1 MGDPVAFLAR
11 SDECNRCTN
20 ATLLAFSCL
29 SQHGHRCLWEERGVT
44 LIRNDPSIL
53 SNELPRLHKRSAA
66 RLHTYKDGDLSYEE
80 SAPKGLTASP
90 SDVEISAVN
99 KEGTCEYTAKPGLL
113 TWGRETKPT
122 TLWSIKSLK
131 PVSAAEHDAV
141 MSDFKQIKSAWN
153 SASQLG
159 SDEKTRFHSLI
170 KSGQLKEA
178 GEMLDAKANSVFTA
192 DGQKFSDQGWSMCLT
207 RTVENSK
214 GHESR
219 ATTKL
224 NPSRGSSAPS
234 SADT

>member
-1 MGDPVAFLAR
+1 MSAINSFMSKPLEFPSFPRMALTTSGKPEDGFLASGITR
-11 SDECNRCTN
+11 ESTQMSSRGCTN
-20 ATLLAFSCL
+20 GL
-29 SQHGHRCLWEERGVT
+29 QHVY
-44 LIRNDPSIL
+44 
-53 SNELPRLHKRSAA
+53 
-66 RLHTYKDGDLSYEE
+66 TYKDGDLSYGE
-80 SAPKGLTASP
+80 SAPEGLTASP

-159 SDEKTRFHSLI
+159 SDEKTRFDSLI
-170 KSGQLKEA
+170 ESGQLKEA

-192 DGQKFSDQGWSMCLT
+192 DGQKFSDQGWNMCLT
-207 RTVENSK
+207 RTVETSK

-224 NPSRGSSAPS
+224 GPSRGSSAPS